1 MSPNDTMIG
10 SFTYPFIFENTL
22 FTTARHKIIF
32 STPQIYK
39 KYFAKVK
46 ILAKYFYQ
54 SVSLA
59 TIYSSTSSSLY
70 KYRRK
75 HHL

>member
-1 MSPNDTMIG
+1 MPPHDTMIG
-10 SFTYPFIFENTL
+10 FSTYSFIFKNGF
-22 FTTARHKIIF
+22 FTTTRHKIIF
-32 STPQIYK
+32 FTPQIYK

-59 TIYSSTSSSLY
+59 TIYSNTSSSLY
-70 KYRRK
+70 KYHRK